1 MKRRIQWEGGPVRE
15 QPSRLQIFEEDN
27 RRLEAEN
34 QALKKKLEVFEASDR
49 DLRKAVHALECEI
62 KSLTKHVK
70 ELQAKNKK
78 LENLEGKSWDKA
90 QDEIISLK
98 ETKKELE
105 FNLKYRKI
113 IFDNYWDKLKY
124 REMYE

>member
-62 KSLTKHVK
+62 KSLT
-70 ELQAKNKK
+70 
-78 LENLEGKSWDKA
+78 SWDKA